1 MLESRQRWL
10 APIRQSRPVGRAGP
24 WQRRI
29 IPHCRMFAVA
39 GLLAWKK
46 ILTASQNPVLIAHM
60 KTKTLGLTLAISF
73 LAVAACF
80 AADPQM
86 GHWKLNEAK
95 SKFEPGTTKNTMV
108 VCEAAGNDVKVTV
121 NGVGAN
127 GKSTHN
133 EWTGK
138 FDGKNYPVTG
148 DPTSEARSYKKID
161 DRTLQLTLWY
171 HGRVM
176 ATGRIMVSAD
186 GKSRTVHI
194 NGRDAKGKTFKTT
207 AVYDKQ

>member
-1 MLESRQRWL
+1 MT
-10 APIRQSRPVGRAGP
+10 GN
-24 WQRRI
+24 
-29 IPHCRMFAVA
+29 
-39 GLLAWKK
+39 
-46 ILTASQNPVLIAHM
+46 QNPVFIGRT
-60 KTKTLGLTLAISF
+60 KTKTIGLALAISF
-73 LAVAACF
+73 LAGAACF

-86 GHWKLNEAK
+86 GNWKLIEAK
-95 SKFEPGTTKNTMV
+95 SKLTPGTTKNTMV
-108 VCEAAGNDVKVTV
+108 VYEAAGDEVKVRV
-121 NGVGAN
+121 DGVDAN

-161 DRTLQLTLWY
+161 DHTLALTVWH

-176 ATGRIMVSAD
+176 TTGRIVVSAD
-186 GKSRTVHI
+186 GKSRTVAT
-194 NGRDAKGKTFKTT
+194 NGRDAKGKTFKNT